1 MGGTSSGSAS
11 HLVARLPRWAGTT
24 PDSQSPRLPVSSPNA
39 SPPNE
44 SDQHENS
51 LVPSEFRATLSVL
64 LVDDERTL
72 RETCRSILEGLGY
85 RVEVASKG
93 DEGLKL
99 LRRRTFDILL
109 TDLYLPD
116 VTGLEL
122 CQAAL
127 ERSPDTI
134 VVVMTGNPSVAS
146 NVEVLR
152 AGAWDYL
159 PKPFS
164 ATHLEIVMGR
174 AAHTIMVARE
184 SDTSGESNGGDEDDT
199 PLGVSPNFLRC
210 LELARKVAATDA
222 SVFITGETGAGKEM
236 IAQYI
241 HRRSRRRARPLVAVN
256 CAALPE
262 GLLESEMF
270 GHVKGSF
277 TGAVRDKAGLLE
289 AASGSTM
296 FLDELTEM
304 PKALQA
310 KLLRVIQDGVVR
322 RVGSNATSSV
332 VNVRFIA
339 ASNRDADA
347 AVRERVLREDLY
359 YRLRVVPIVIP
370 PLRDRPEDV
379 ALLSAH
385 YLARYWRQHRGG
397 DTRPPQL
404 TDEAI
409 RALQA
414 YSWPGNV
421 RELQNAI
428 EHAVVVLSPGQM
440 VRAGDIPLHD
450 AGRPTPTRSGSVDIE
465 LPGDLLQE
473 SYHDARERVITL
485 FERRYIEELVA
496 AAEGNMSK
504 AARIAGVDRTTLYR
518 LMERH
523 GLQRETVVSPNR
535 T

>member
-1 MGGTSSGSAS
+1 VSGTALPPKSSA
-11 HLVARLPRWAGTT
+11 A
-24 PDSQSPRLPVSSPNA
+24 DS
-39 SPPNE
+39 E
-44 SDQHENS
+44 HS
-51 LVPSEFRATLSVL
+51 LVSSEFRATLSVL

-72 RETCRSILEGLGY
+72 RETCRSILTGLGY

-93 DEGLKL
+93 DEAMRL
-99 LRRRTFDILL
+99 LQRRSFDIVL

-116 VTGLEL
+116 VTGVDL
-122 CQAAL
+122 CKAAV
-127 ERSPDTI
+127 ERSPETI

-146 NVEVLR
+146 NVDVLR

-164 ATHLEIVMGR
+164 ATHLEILIGR
-174 AAHTIMVARE
+174 AAHTVMVARE
-184 SDTSGESNGGDEDDT
+184 SSSEGAADEDGDEGA
-199 PLGVSPNFLRC
+199 PMGVSPAFLRC
-210 LELARKVAATDA
+210 LELARKVATTDA

-241 HRRSRRRARPLVAVN
+241 HSRSRRRGRALVAVN

-289 AASGSTM
+289 SASGGTM

-304 PKALQA
+304 PKPLQA

-322 RVGSNATSSV
+322 RVGSTSTSSV
-332 VNVRFIA
+332 VNVRFVA
-339 ASNRDADA
+339 ASNRDADE
-347 AVRERVLREDLY
+347 AVREGVLREDLF
-359 YRLRVVPIVIP
+359 YRLRVVPIAIP
-370 PLRDRPEDV
+370 PLRERPEDV
-379 ALLSAH
+379 ALLAH
-385 YLARYWRQHRGG
+385 HFLKRYWRQHRGAES
-397 DTRPPQL
+397 RMPAL
-404 TDEAI
+404 TPETI
-409 RALQA
+409 SALQA

-428 EHAVVVLSPGQM
+428 EHTVVLLEPGQT
-440 VRAGDIPLHD
+440 VQPTDVPLHGAPRSKQSAD
-450 AGRPTPTRSGSVDIE
+450 ASGGLQMPS
-465 LPGDLLQE
+465 DLLQE
-473 SYHDARERVITL
+473 SYHAARDRVISE

-523 GLQRETVVSPNR
+523 GLQREAVVSMQR
-535 T
+535 G